1 MNNRFERCIRSDTDG
16 NVAACAERGNRST
29 SLFLEVLLPAPTKLA
44 SSATLAA
51 TNVSRAL
58 GERTILSNVSVTV
71 SADTRLGVIGPNGV
85 GKSSLLRLLAKL
97 DQPDSGVVE
106 VSPRTAVVGYL
117 AQEPDRSEAE
127 DVLGYLY
134 RTTGVAPA
142 EAALQ
147 SAAEALTLDERGAID
162 TYADALEHW
171 EAIGAADLD
180 ARIARVIKEL
190 GLPKRILELSMAA
203 LSGGQAARVA
213 LAAILLSRFDV
224 LLLDEP
230 TNDLDFDG
238 LSRLEQ
244 FVSGYRGGLVI
255 VSHDREFLDRAI
267 TSVLELDEHDHTAR
281 LYRGGWSSYLD
292 ERATA
297 RRHAEEHFA
306 NYRTERQT
314 LLERARR
321 EREWATQG
329 VARDKRRPRD
339 NDKAQRDFHLNRTEK
354 LASRARRTDNAI
366 ARLESVE
373 KPWGGWELHFTIN
386 EAPRSGAVVVRLEH
400 AVAERGSFRLG
411 PIDLEIA
418 WGERVALLGP
428 NGSGKTTLLQAML
441 GRIPLTSGER
451 WMGPS
456 VVVGELGQD
465 RQAFMAKSTMLESF
479 LSSTDLDTAAA
490 RSLLAKFGL
499 GADQVSRATS
509 TLSPGERTRAE
520 LAAFQSRGV
529 NTLVLDE
536 PTNHLDLPAIEQ
548 LEEALAGYDGTLLL
562 VTHDRRLLE
571 AVDVSRTIDL
581 AS

>member
-1 MNNRFERCIRSDTDG
+1 
-16 NVAACAERGNRST
+16 
-29 SLFLEVLLPAPTKLA
+29 LLPAPAKLA
-44 SSATLAA
+44 SSATLTA

-58 GERTILSNVSVTV
+58 GERVILSKVSVTI
-71 SADTRLGVIGPNGV
+71 SAETRLGVVGPNGV

-97 DQPDSGVVE
+97 DQPDSGTVE
-106 VSPRTAVVGYL
+106 VSPRTAAVGYL
-117 AQEPDRSEAE
+117 AQEPERSSVE
-127 DVLGYLY
+127 DVRAYLS
-134 RTTGVAPA
+134 RTTGVAAADA
-142 EAALQ
+142 ELQ
-147 SAAEALTLDERGAID
+147 TTAEALSRGEQGAID
-162 TYADALEHW
+162 AYADALEQW
-171 EAIGAADLD
+171 QAIGAADLD
-180 ARIARVIKEL
+180 ARIGTVIEEL
-190 GLPKRILELSMAA
+190 GLPEGALGQPMAA

-238 LSRLEQ
+238 LARLEQ

-267 TSVLELDEHDHTAR
+267 TSVLELDEHEHTAR

-297 RRHAEEHFA
+297 RRHAEERFA
-306 NYRTERQT
+306 NYQTERKT

-329 VARDKRRPRD
+329 VAREKRNPRD
-339 NDKAQRDFHLNRTEK
+339 NDKAQRDFHMNRTEK
-354 LASRARRTDNAI
+354 LASRARRTDNAL
-366 ARLESVE
+366 ARLENIQ
-373 KPWGGWELHFTIN
+373 KPWEGWQLRFTIS
-386 EAPRSGAVVVRLEH
+386 EAPRSGAVVARLEH
-400 AVAERGSFRLG
+400 AVVERGSFRLG

-418 WGERVALLGP
+418 WGDRVALLGP
-428 NGSGKTTLLQAML
+428 NGSGKTTLLQALL
-441 GRIPLTSGER
+441 GRVPLTSGER
-451 WMGPS
+451 WIGPS

-465 RQAFMAKSTMLESF
+465 RQAFTAKATLLESF
-479 LSSTDLDTAAA
+479 LASTNLDTAAA

-499 GADQVSRATS
+499 GADQVSRAAS

-529 NTLVLDE
+529 NAIVLDE

-548 LEEALAGYDGTLLL
+548 LEEALSGYDGTLLL

-581 AS
+581 GA

>member
-1 MNNRFERCIRSDTDG
+1 
-16 NVAACAERGNRST
+16 
-29 SLFLEVLLPAPTKLA
+29 LPAPTKPA
-44 SSATLAA
+44 SSATVTA
-51 TNVSRAL
+51 TNVSRAV
-58 GERTILSNVSVTV
+58 GDRIILSKVSVTI
-71 SADTRLGVIGPNGV
+71 SGETRLGVVGPNGV

-106 VSPRTAVVGYL
+106 VSPRTAAVGYL
-117 AQEPDRSEAE
+117 AQEPERSNLE
-127 DVLGYLY
+127 DVRSYLN
-134 RTTGVAPA
+134 RTTGVAVA
-142 EAALQ
+142 DTALQ
-147 SAAEALTLDERGAID
+147 SAAEALSRDEPGGFDA
-162 TYADALEHW
+162 YADALEQW
-171 EAIGAADLD
+171 QAIGAADLD
-180 ARIARVIKEL
+180 ARIGTVIDEL
-190 GLPKRILELSMAA
+190 GLPQQVLGLSMAT

-213 LAAILLSRFDV
+213 LAAILLSRFDF

-238 LSRLEQ
+238 LARLEA
-244 FVSGYRGGLVI
+244 FVTGYRGGLVI

-267 TSVLELDEHDHTAR
+267 TSVLELDEHAHTAR

-297 RRHAEEHFA
+297 RRHAEERFA
-306 NYRTERQT
+306 NYQTERKT

-329 VARDKRRPRD
+329 VARKKRSPRD

-354 LASRARRTDNAI
+354 LAARARRTDNAI
-366 ARLESVE
+366 ARLENVQ
-373 KPWGGWELHFTIN
+373 KPWEGWELHFTIS
-386 EAPRSGAVVVRLEH
+386 EAPRSGAVVIRLEQ
-400 AVAERGSFRLG
+400 AVIERGSFRLG

-418 WGERVALLGP
+418 WGDRVALLGP
-428 NGSGKTTLLQAML
+428 NGSGKTTLLHALL
-441 GRIPLTSGER
+441 GRLPLTSGER

-465 RQAFMAKSTMLESF
+465 RQAFTAKATLLESF
-479 LSSTDLDTAAA
+479 LSSTSLDTASA

-499 GADQVSRATS
+499 GADQVSRPAS

-529 NTLVLDE
+529 NAIVLDE

-548 LEEALAGYDGTLLL
+548 LEEALSGYEGTLLL

-581 AS
+581 GS

>member
-1 MNNRFERCIRSDTDG
+1 VLAISWRGALSNRPKPLLF
-16 NVAACAERGNRST
+16 
-29 SLFLEVLLPAPTKLA
+29 FLEVLLPAPTKLA
-44 SSATLAA
+44 SSATLTA

-58 GERTILSNVSVTV
+58 GERIILSKVSITI
-71 SADTRLGVIGPNGV
+71 SAETRLGVVGPNGV

-97 DQPDSGVVE
+97 DQPDSGTVE
-106 VSPRTAVVGYL
+106 VSPRTAAVGYL
-117 AQEPDRSEAE
+117 AQEPERSSVE
-127 DVLGYLY
+127 DVRAYLS
-134 RTTGVAPA
+134 RTTGVAGADA
-142 EAALQ
+142 ELQ
-147 SAAEALTLDERGAID
+147 ATAEALSRGEPGAID
-162 TYADALEHW
+162 GYADALEQW
-171 EAIGAADLD
+171 QAIGAADLD
-180 ARIARVIKEL
+180 ARIGTVLEEL
-190 GLPKRILELSMAA
+190 GLPEGVLGLSMAA

-238 LSRLEQ
+238 LARLEQ

-297 RRHAEEHFA
+297 RRHAEERFA
-306 NYRTERQT
+306 NYQTERKT

-329 VARDKRRPRD
+329 VAREKRNPRD
-339 NDKAQRDFHLNRTEK
+339 NDKAQRDFHMNRTEK

-366 ARLESVE
+366 ARLENIQ
-373 KPWGGWELHFTIN
+373 KPWEGWELRFTIS
-386 EAPRSGAVVVRLEH
+386 EAPRSGAVVARFEH
-400 AVAERGSFRLG
+400 AVVERGSFRLG

-418 WGERVALLGP
+418 WGDRVALLGP
-428 NGSGKTTLLQAML
+428 NGSGKTTLLQALL
-441 GRIPLTSGER
+441 GRVPLTSGER
-451 WMGPS
+451 WIGPS

-465 RQAFMAKSTMLESF
+465 RQAFTAKPTLLESF
-479 LSSTDLDTAAA
+479 LASTNLDTAAA

-499 GADQVSRATS
+499 AADQVSRAAS

-529 NTLVLDE
+529 NTIVLDE

-548 LEEALAGYDGTLLL
+548 LEEALSGYEGTLLL

-581 AS
+581 GS